1 MDMMEDEMMGMEKSV
16 LKKMIKQCMQEMAME
31 DTEEMEVPEVAEMEE
46 EMPEDEGAVII
57 DVIAPMKPAKK
68 VEEDEDY

>member
-16 LKKMIKQCMQEMAME
+16 LKKMIKQCMHEMAME